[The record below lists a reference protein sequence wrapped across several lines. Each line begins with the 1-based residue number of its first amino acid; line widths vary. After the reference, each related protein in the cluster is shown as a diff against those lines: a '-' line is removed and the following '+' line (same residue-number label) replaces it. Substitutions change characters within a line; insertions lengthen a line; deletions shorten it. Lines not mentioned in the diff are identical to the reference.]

1 MASRSDTFSPAPN
14 PEKDV
19 MCLTCA
25 ARDSFLCSG
34 LEDHELRHLAAHA
47 TRFGISRGKTLILE
61 GDKSDDVYNIIS
73 GDLSISRLS
82 SDGRRQILGFLGSGD
97 FLGLTL
103 KDSYR
108 FSAEALTDVRLCRFD
123 RASLESLTDRFPGM
137 ARQLRR
143 MGSAALDSML
153 DHVFSLGRKTASE
166 RICTFLVALSHKQG
180 SCQMPSREIR
190 LSMSRSDI
198 ADYLGL
204 TIETVSRSLS
214 RLKSSGVIEIERA
227 QTLHIIDAERL
238 EAMAEES
245 AAV

>member
-1 MASRSDTFSPAPN
+1 MTSQSDIVVPAQ
-14 PEKDV
+14 KDV

-47 TRFGISRGKTLILE
+47 TRFQISRGKHLILE
-61 GDKSDDVYNIIS
+61 GDESQDVYNIIS

-123 RASLESLTDRFPGM
+123 RGSLENLTERFPGM
-137 ARQLRR
+137 ARQVRR

-153 DHVFSLGRKTASE
+153 DHVFSLGRKSASE
-166 RICTFLVALSHKQG
+166 RVCTFLLLLSHKQG
-180 SCQMPSREIR
+180 NCHDPARQIR

-198 ADYLGL
+198 ADHLGL
-204 TIETVSRSLS
+204 TIETVSRTLS
-214 RLKSSGVIEIERA
+214 RLKSAGVIDIERA
-227 QTLHIIDAERL
+227 QTLHVLDGARL
-238 EAMAEES
+238 EEMAEES
-245 AAV
+245 APA

>member
-1 MASRSDTFSPAPN
+1 MPSQSDIFVSDH
-14 PEKDV
+14 KDV

-34 LEDHELRHLAAHA
+34 LEDDELRHLAAHA
-47 TRFGISRGKTLILE
+47 TRFEIPRGKHLILE
-61 GDKSDDVYNIIS
+61 GEASNNVYNIIS

-123 RASLESLTDRFPGM
+123 RGSLENLTERFPGM
-137 ARQLRR
+137 AHQVRR

-153 DHVFSLGRKTASE
+153 DHVFSLGRKSASE
-166 RICTFLVALSHKQG
+166 RVCTFLLALSHKQG
-180 SCQMPSREIR
+180 NCHDPARQIR

-198 ADYLGL
+198 ADHLGL
-204 TIETVSRSLS
+204 TIETVSRTLS
-214 RLKSSGVIEIERA
+214 RLKSAGVIDIERA
-227 QTLHIIDAERL
+227 QTLHILDAERL
-238 EAMAEES
+238 EEMTEES
-245 AAV
+245 AST